1 MEAYKKYAIAVQ
13 IIAVLVILLDAV
25 LTTLHW
31 FFPLA
36 YKAIGINIIR
46 EYDVSSL
53 SFWQIV
59 SGFIVEGIASA
70 LLAYGFLLVIRLM
83 SYIKNNQYFTLEII
97 KLLRCI
103 TQVSLI
109 YVIYNVVCG
118 MMLSAIT
125 SLHKGPG
132 ERIVSLSVGTQDL
145 INILAFCFMFLMMTI
160 IQKGYELKHE
170 QELTI

>member
-1 MEAYKKYAIAVQ
+1 MQTYKKYPIAVQ
-13 IIAVLVILLDAV
+13 IIAILVIMLDAV

-31 FFPLA
+31 LFPVA
-36 YKAIGINIIR
+36 YKAVGINITR

-53 SFWQIV
+53 SFGQAI

-83 SYIKNNQYFTLEII
+83 NYIKNDQYFTLETI
-97 KLLRCI
+97 KLLRRI

-118 MMLSAIT
+118 MLLSVIT
-125 SLHKGPG
+125 SLNNPPA
-132 ERIVSLSVGTQDL
+132 VLSLYIGTQDL

>member
-1 MEAYKKYAIAVQ
+1 MQTYKKYAIAVQ
-13 IIAVLVILLDAV
+13 IIAVLVIILDAI

-53 SFWQIV
+53 SFGQIV
-59 SGFIVEGIASA
+59 SGFMVEAVASA

-83 SYIKNNQYFTLEII
+83 NYIKNDQYFTLEII
-97 KLLRCI
+97 TLLRRI
-103 TQVSLI
+103 TQVSLA
-109 YVIYNVVCG
+109 YVIYNVLCG
-118 MMLSAIT
+118 MMLSVIT
-125 SLHKGPG
+125 SLYNTPQ
-132 ERIVSLSVGTQDL
+132 VLSLHIGTQDL

-170 QELTI
+170 HELTI